1 MKAPDKIY
9 LERDKETSKIHH
21 LWGRDACISSIYEH
35 IEYIRK
41 DALLEWAKGQLDI
54 LNKQTLLH
62 PDDEV
67 FWGQRNAFKQLIDKL
82 NEM

>member
-1 MKAPDKIY
+1 MEAPDQIY
-9 LERDKETSKIHH
+9 LTTSAENEKHGNY
-21 LWGRDACISSIYEH
+21 WGCWTTRECPGEP
-35 IEYIRK
+35 YIRK
-41 DALLEWAKGQLDI
+41 EALLEWAKEQLDI